1 MDTIDITETDKTT
14 VRESKTILAEID
26 ELHSK
31 RNIIDKTVKNLL
43 KELEKTIKSEQKEYS
58 KKKKSSLTTS
68 EKRDPSGFNAKQPVP
83 EEFCCQPWGC
93 KSDEEIARTKLTKMV
108 YDYVRDNN
116 LQNPKDRR
124 IIFPDDAIKKLF
136 HLNDNDELH
145 FNNFQTYMKR
155 LYNRNFND
163 KELSSDS
170 NEESSKEEEEVQPV
184 KEVKE
189 TKKKDKK
196 KNKD

>member
-1 MDTIDITETDKTT
+1 MGYKGITNIKHNIMDTIDITETDKTN

-43 KELEKTIKSEQKEYS
+43 KELE

-116 LQNPKDRR
+116 LQNPKYRR
-124 IIFPDDAIKKLF
+124 IIFPDESIKKLF

-145 FNNFQTYMKR
+145 FN
-155 LYNRNFND
+155 
-163 KELSSDS
+163 
-170 NEESSKEEEEVQPV
+170 
-184 KEVKE
+184 
-189 TKKKDKK
+189 
-196 KNKD
+196 